1 MYTRRIHVDTIQYD
15 TMEYINVCL
24 KADE

>member
-1 MYTRRIHVDTIQYD
+1 MTRYD
-15 TMEYINVCL
+15 TMEYINMRL

>member
-1 MYTRRIHVDTIQYD
+1 
-15 TMEYINVCL
+15 MEYINMRL